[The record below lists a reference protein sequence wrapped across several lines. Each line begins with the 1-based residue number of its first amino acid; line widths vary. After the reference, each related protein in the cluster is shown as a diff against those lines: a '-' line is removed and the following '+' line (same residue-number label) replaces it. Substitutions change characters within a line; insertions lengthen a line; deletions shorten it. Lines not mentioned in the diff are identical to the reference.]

1 MATNGRAHAYELM
14 MVAVGQLATAT
25 GSIQERL
32 HSALLEFH
40 QLETSGFPSEETR
53 HKFAYLMKALGVG
66 SVNRD
71 QVAASLDRL
80 TEDEAV
86 QYARRVYD
94 LFLDTA
100 RDYFRQP

>member
-1 MATNGRAHAYELM
+1 MSGKTQAYELL
-14 MVAVGQLATAT
+14 MVGVGQLATGT
-25 GSIQERL
+25 GSIQDRL

-40 QLETSGFPSEETR
+40 QLETGGFPSEETR

-66 SVNRD
+66 RVNRD
-71 QVAASLDRL
+71 QVASSLGDL
-80 TEDEAV
+80 SDAEAT

-100 RDYFRQP
+100 RDYFRKP

>member
-1 MATNGRAHAYELM
+1 MTTNGRAHAYELM
-14 MVAVGQLATAT
+14 MVAVGQLATGT
-25 GSIQERL
+25 GRIQDRL

-40 QLETSGFPSEETR
+40 QLETAGFPSEATR

-66 SVNRD
+66 SVKRD
-71 QVAASLDRL
+71 QVAANLDGL
-80 TEDEAV
+80 GDDEAA

>member
-1 MATNGRAHAYELM
+1 MNGNAQAYELL
-14 MVAVGQLATAT
+14 MVGVGQLATGT

-40 QLETSGFPSEETR
+40 QLETAGFPSEDTR

-66 SVNRD
+66 SVGRD
-71 QVAASLDRL
+71 QVGASLSGLSDA
-80 TEDEAV
+80 EAA

-100 RDYFRQP
+100 RDYFRKP